1 MAFQLFTG
9 TALAN
14 GVGLFLWVPAAT
26 KFGRRPTYS
35 KYCLR
40 ALLPTHF
47 ENISLHSC
55 RYTVAAFTLYFFCL
69 IWVAFAKSFAA
80 ELVGRIVL
88 GLASGAGECL
98 GALTVSDIF
107 FAHQRGLF
115 MAYYNVFLS
124 CGAAVGLIIDGVVT
138 QHLSSWRYFYYID
151 AALVGAILILVIF
164 TYEETSFNR
173 NELILNGHVGAHT
186 DGEKATLAA
195 AMVKK
200 TYKERMMPYSG
211 PFTGESYIRMVARP
225 FGIVLLPAVLFSVLC
240 FSATIGFLV
249 AVTSNVAPAYEQI
262 LGFTTQ
268 NTGFLFFG
276 AIVGSLIG
284 IPAGGWLGDKCSEIG
299 ARKNN
304 GVSEPEHRLPAM
316 IIPIISGPLSLVLYG
331 RKQTRNMQGNNP

>member
-1 MAFQLFTG
+1 M
-9 TALAN
+9 
-14 GVGLFLWVPAAT
+14 
-26 KFGRRPTYS
+26 YS
-35 KYCLR
+35 TFRCLIVR
-40 ALLPTHF
+40 SDSTDPCLHLPV
-47 ENISLHSC
+47 L
-55 RYTVAAFTLYFFCL
+55 AFTIYFFCL

-80 ELVGRIVL
+80 ELAGRVVL

-98 GALTVSDIF
+98 GALTITDIF
-107 FAHQRGLF
+107 FSHQRGLF

-124 CGAAVGLIIDGVVT
+124 CGAAVGLIIDGAVT
-138 QHLSSWRYFYYID
+138 QNLPSWRYFYYID

-173 NELILNGHVGAHT
+173 NEYILNGHVGAQT
-186 DGEKATLAA
+186 DGETPHLAA
-195 AMVKK
+195 VQPRHS
-200 TYKERMMPYSG
+200 YKQRMAIFSG
-211 PFTGESYIRMVARP
+211 PFTKESYFRMAARP
-225 FGIVLLPAVLFSVLC
+225 FGIVLLPAVLFSVLT

-262 LGFTTQ
+262 LGFSTQ

-284 IPAGGWLGDKCSEIG
+284 IPAGGWLGDKCSEYG

-316 IIPIISGPLSLVLYG
+316 IIPIFLGPLSLVLYG
-331 RKQTRNMQGNNP
+331 CE